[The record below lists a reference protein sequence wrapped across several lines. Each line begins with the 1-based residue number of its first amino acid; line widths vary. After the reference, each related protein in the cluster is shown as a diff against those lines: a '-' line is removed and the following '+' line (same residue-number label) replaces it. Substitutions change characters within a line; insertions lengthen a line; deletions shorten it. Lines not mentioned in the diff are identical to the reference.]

1 MDILAGVPS
10 FEFIMLHRDLET
22 SETMFLRFVQISTC
36 RNFYFP
42 RRGSMMPNKRTSL
55 IFIAMGL
62 ATVVGCGSSSP
73 SSSSSTTQ
81 PFQNQHLAFVAL
93 PTTNSVAAYKV
104 DNNSAIFTNI
114 LGSPYPGG
122 ISPAAVLVHPSNRF
136 VYAANQIGNDI
147 SLFTVN
153 STLGSLLEVLPRTPA
168 GLTPA
173 ALAMDSG
180 GTLLFALNRVSS
192 SISVYSINSGNGALT
207 PVTGSPFPT
216 FSNPFTFALTPSGK
230 FLYVLNSEIS
240 AVFAYTVTSGVLQ
253 AVAGLPVPVGNGP
266 IAIAVDPAQP
276 FVYVANSADNTV
288 SVLSINAST
297 GALTLLGTYATA
309 TTATATTPTA
319 VVALGQYLYVAN
331 SGTSNISVFTVTPV
345 SGVLTQITSSPFTAG
360 SAPSFEVIDPN
371 GKFLYT
377 GSQTEKMISA
387 FSIDATTGA
396 VTETGET
403 TTTEFPPVSMS
414 VAQ

>member
-1 MDILAGVPS
+1 
-10 FEFIMLHRDLET
+10 
-22 SETMFLRFVQISTC
+22 
-36 RNFYFP
+36 
-42 RRGSMMPNKRTSL
+42 MMPSKRTSL
-55 IFIAMGL
+55 ILIGLGL

-122 ISPAAVLVHPSNRF
+122 TSPAAVLVHPSNRF

-207 PVTGSPFPT
+207 PVSGSPFPT
-216 FSNPFTFALTPSGK
+216 FSNPFAFALTPSGK
-230 FLYVLNSEIS
+230 FLYVLNSDVS
-240 AVFAYTVTSGVLQ
+240 AVFAYTVTSGVLK
-253 AVAGLPVPVGNGP
+253 AVAGLPVQVGNGP
-266 IAIAVDPAQP
+266 LAIAVDPAET
-276 FVYVANSADNTV
+276 FVYVANSVDNTV
-288 SVLSINAST
+288 SVLSINSST

-309 TTATATTPTA
+309 TTPTATATTPTA

-331 SGTSNISVFTVTPV
+331 FGTSNISVFTVTPV
-345 SGVLTQITSSPFTAG
+345 TGVLTQITSSPFTAG
-360 SAPSFEVIDPN
+360 SAPLFEVIDPN
-371 GKFLYT
+371 GKFMYV
-377 GSQTEKMISA
+377 GSQTAKTISA

-396 VTETGET
+396 VTETGEI

>member
-1 MDILAGVPS
+1 
-10 FEFIMLHRDLET
+10 MLHRDLET
-22 SETMFLRFVQISTC
+22 SETMFLRFVQISIC
-36 RNFYFP
+36 RNFHFP
-42 RRGSMMPNKRTSL
+42 RRGSMSKRTSL

-73 SSSSSTTQ
+73 SSSSPSQ

-104 DNNSAIFTNI
+104 DNNSAIFTSI

-122 ISPAAVLVHPSNRF
+122 TSPAAVLVHPSNRF

-180 GTLLFALNRVSS
+180 GTLLYALNRVSS

-207 PVTGSPFPT
+207 PVSGSPFPT
-216 FSNPFTFALTPSGK
+216 FSNPFAFALTPSGK
-230 FLYVLNSEIS
+230 FLYVLNSDVA
-240 AVFAYTVTSGVLQ
+240 AVFAYTVTSGVLK
-253 AVAGLPVPVGNGP
+253 AVAGLPVQVGNGP
-266 IAIAVDPAQP
+266 LAIAVDPAET
-276 FVYVANSADNTV
+276 FVYVANSVDNTV
-288 SVLSINAST
+288 SVLSINSST
-297 GALTLLGTYATA
+297 GALTLLGTY
-309 TTATATTPTA
+309 ATATTPTA

-331 SGTSNISVFTVTPV
+331 FGTSNISVFTVTPV
-345 SGVLTQITSSPFTAG
+345 TGVLTQITSSPFTAG
-360 SAPSFEVIDPN
+360 SAPLFEVIDPN
-371 GKFLYT
+371 GKFMYV
-377 GSQTEKMISA
+377 GSQTAKTISA

-396 VTETGET
+396 VTETGEI

>member
-1 MDILAGVPS
+1 
-10 FEFIMLHRDLET
+10 
-22 SETMFLRFVQISTC
+22 
-36 RNFYFP
+36 
-42 RRGSMMPNKRTSL
+42 MMPGKRTSL

-73 SSSSSTTQ
+73 SSSSTTQ

-122 ISPAAVLVHPSNRF
+122 TSPSAVLVHPSNRF
-136 VYAANQIGNDI
+136 VYAANQIGNNI

-207 PVTGSPFPT
+207 PVSGSPFPT
-216 FSNPFTFALTPSGK
+216 FSNPFAFALAPSGK
-230 FLYVLNSEIS
+230 FLYVLNSDVA
-240 AVFAYTVTSGVLQ
+240 AVFAYTVTSGVLK
-253 AVAGLPVPVGNGP
+253 AVTGLPVQVGNGP
-266 IAIAVDPAQP
+266 LAIAVDPAET
-276 FVYVANSADNTV
+276 FVYVANSVDNTV
-288 SVLSINAST
+288 SVLSINSST
-297 GALTLLGTYATA
+297 GGLTLLGTY
-309 TTATATTPTA
+309 ATATTPTA

-331 SGTSNISVFTVTPV
+331 LGSSNISVFAVTPV
-345 SGVLTQITSSPFTAG
+345 TGVLTQITSSPFTAG
-360 SAPSFEVIDPN
+360 SAPLFEVIDPN
-371 GKFLYT
+371 GKFLYI
-377 GSQTEKMISA
+377 GSQTAKTISA
-387 FSIDATTGA
+387 LSINATTGA

>member
-1 MDILAGVPS
+1 
-10 FEFIMLHRDLET
+10 MLHRDLET
-22 SETMFLRFVQISTC
+22 SKTMFLRFVQISIC

-192 SISVYSINSGNGALT
+192 SISVYSINSSSGALT
-207 PVTGSPFPT
+207 PVSGSPFST
-216 FSNPFTFALTPSGK
+216 FPDPFAFALTPSGK
-230 FLYVLNSEIS
+230 FLYVLNSDVA
-240 AVFAYTVTSGVLQ
+240 AVFAYTVTSGVLR
-253 AVAGLPVPVGNGP
+253 AVAGLPVPVGSVP
-266 IAIAVDPAQP
+266 LAIAVDPAET

-288 SVLSINAST
+288 SVLSINASS
-297 GALTLLGTYATA
+297 GALTLLGTF
-309 TTATATTPTA
+309 ATATTPTA
-319 VVALGQYLYVAN
+319 VAVLGQYLYVAN
-331 SGTSNISVFTVTPV
+331 FGSSNISVFTVTPFT
-345 SGVLTQITSSPFTAG
+345 GILTQITSSPFTAG
-360 SAPSFEVIDPN
+360 NAPLFEVIDPN

-377 GSQTEKMISA
+377 GSQTAKMLSA

-403 TTTEFPPVSMS
+403 TTTDFPPVSMS
-414 VAQ
+414 VAK